1 MRWTGACTDA
11 ARSVHSAFKATRVS
25 CGVQRQ
31 TWQGPRALCF
41 RSGDRETVLKKIRIL
56 PNTLV
61 GWGCVVTAAAV
72 FCDGSCMVV
81 IFLARCGL
89 FLSRNMTM
97 QRAFDDY
104 ARMT

>member
-1 MRWTGACTDA
+1 MHRCGEIRAQCFDKSELWSPTANV
-11 ARSVHSAFKATRVS
+11 ARFS
-25 CGVQRQ
+25 
-31 TWQGPRALCF
+31 LCF
-41 RSGDRETVLKKIRIL
+41 RGGGWETVLKKIKIL
-56 PNTLV
+56 RNTLV

-104 ARMT
+104 VRMT